1 MKFLTKEVKIGLT
14 AVVATVLVFI
24 GINFL
29 KGINVFEATNTYYVQ
44 FKNIGGLAVSNPVF
58 ANGYPVGIVRT
69 INYDYSRTD
78 RVTVGI
84 ELDDE
89 MRVPTGT
96 RAELESELMGGVKMT
111 LILGEHPTQ
120 FVAQGDTIFG
130 GMHVGSLNKLEAMI
144 PTFESIVPK
153 MDSIMTGINRLVN
166 DSALIEVL
174 HNTSAISK
182 ELATASKELN
192 KALPQLTSNL
202 TAISSNVN
210 KITNDV
216 AQVDIQNLMNQVNT
230 TLANVQQ
237 FSAQMTSITENL
249 SAKMGSKDNTLGLF
263 LNDRG
268 VYDKLNSTM
277 SHADSLMMD
286 LKEHPK
292 RYVHFSIFGRKDK
305 SDKK

>member
-78 RVTVGI
+78 RVIVGI

-89 MRVPTGT
+89 MRVPEGT
-96 RAELESELMGGVKMT
+96 RAELEAELMGGVKMT
-111 LILGEHPTQ
+111 LILGQNPTK
-120 FVAQGDTIFG
+120 FVAQSDTILG
-130 GMHVGSLNKLEAMI
+130 GMHIGSLNKLEAMI
-144 PTFESIVPK
+144 PTFESILPK
-153 MDSIMTGINRLVN
+153 MDSIMSGINRLVN
-166 DSALIEVL
+166 DSALIEVV
-174 HNTSAISK
+174 HNTSSISK
-182 ELATASKELN
+182 ELAVAAKELN
-192 KALPQLTSNL
+192 RSLPQLTSNL
-202 TAISSNVN
+202 TAITNNVN
-210 KITNDV
+210 KITTDV
-216 AQVDIQNLMNQVNT
+216 AEVDLENMMAQVNS
-230 TLANVQQ
+230 TLEKVQQ
-237 FSAQMTSITENL
+237 FSAEMNEITANL
-249 SAKMGSKDNTLGLF
+249 SAKMNSKDNTLGLF
-263 LNDRG
+263 LNDRA
-268 VYDKLNSTM
+268 VYDNLNSTM
-277 SHADSLMMD
+277 SHVDSLMID

-292 RYVHFSIFGRKDK
+292 RYVHFSIFGKKDK